1 MSSRKGDIKK
11 LGRCVEARRPSATRR
26 KVRIMSETT
35 EEKVQ
40 KAKDAE
46 KRIEGVLE
54 KHGFNGF
61 WAKLVAS
68 VIIAALAVAVGM
80 FTTQCTMSYTKLPD
94 GTVRARGNVVLPQKV
109 NTVTK

>member
-1 MSSRKGDIKK
+1 MERAARVSSKK
-11 LGRCVEARRPSATRR
+11 QRTIIRA
-26 KVRIMSETT
+26 MSETT

-46 KRIEGVLE
+46 KKIEGVLE
-54 KHGFNGF
+54 KHGLNGF

-68 VIIAALAVAVGM
+68 LIIAAIAIAVGM

-94 GTVRARGNVVLPQKV
+94 GTVKAQGNVVLPQRV